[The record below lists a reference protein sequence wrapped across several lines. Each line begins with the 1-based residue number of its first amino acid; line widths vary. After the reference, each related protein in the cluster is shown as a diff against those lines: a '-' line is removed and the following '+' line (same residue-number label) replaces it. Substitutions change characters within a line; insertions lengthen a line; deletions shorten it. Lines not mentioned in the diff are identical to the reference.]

1 MSAGNLPLT
10 LLVAAGTLGA
20 IDVFYYHIYRF
31 RLFQRTEC
39 VAEEITHLIRHA
51 VFLAL
56 LVLLSSGSSSRAV
69 DLTVLGLFGLD
80 IVNSAVDVLLE
91 RRSRETL
98 GGLPSGE
105 YLIHTLSSFGMGVA
119 VAAYV
124 FARPTLPL
132 PAPTGILALQV
143 KGMLGVGLLLFVV
156 EGALFGAMLAGMAR
170 QNTAKS
176 TTRIPRFE

>member
-1 MSAGNLPLT
+1 MSTGNLPLA

-20 IDVFYYHIYRF
+20 VDVFYYHLYRF
-31 RLFQRTEC
+31 RLFRKTEC

-56 LVLLSSGSSSRAV
+56 LLLLSSGSSSHAM
-69 DLTVLGLFGLD
+69 DLTVLGLFVLD
-80 IVNSAVDVLLE
+80 IANSAVDVLLE
-91 RRSRETL
+91 RRSRATL

-132 PAPTGILALQV
+132 PEPTGILALQV
-143 KGMLGVGLLLFVV
+143 KGMLGVGIVLFVV

-170 QNTAKS
+170 ENAAKNTA
-176 TTRIPRFE
+176 RIPRFE